1 MINNITKN
9 PIVYQELGELTKDN
23 GFIDFTFND
32 VRKVNYVVLLEDIAN
47 SQRVELFDL
56 YIQKANGKFK
66 RVYKCTVIG
75 AKKIVNLKG
84 KKAKGIRFVIRQSRS
99 TPIIKSVGIYE

>member
-1 MINNITKN
+1 MINNITQN

-32 VRKVNYVVLLEDIAN
+32 VRKVNYVVLQEDIAN

-56 YIQKANGKFK
+56 YIQKSK
-66 RVYKCTVIG
+66 R
-75 AKKIVNLKG
+75 
-84 KKAKGIRFVIRQSRS
+84 
-99 TPIIKSVGIYE
+99 

>member
-1 MINNITKN
+1 MINNITQN

-32 VRKVNYVVLLEDIAN
+32 VRKVNYVVLQEDIAN
-47 SQRVELFDL
+47 GQRVELFDL

-66 RVYKCTVIG
+66 RVYKGTVIG
-75 AKKIVNLKG
+75 AKKLLIL
-84 KKAKGIRFVIRQSRS
+84 KAKRQR
-99 TPIIKSVGIYE
+99 VFAL